1 VAGLS
6 VDGWQPNED
15 AVMTQSQRLVSS
27 MLSDTAVLAL
37 AHHHA
42 DVLLEIDVFLEIHD
56 GGSRHFENHKNCN
69 ISVMV

>member
-15 AVMTQSQRLVSS
+15 AVMMQSQRLVSS

-42 DVLLEIDVFLEIHD
+42 EFVLD
-56 GGSRHFENHKNCN
+56 GLRHIKPVKV
-69 ISVMV
+69 SVY